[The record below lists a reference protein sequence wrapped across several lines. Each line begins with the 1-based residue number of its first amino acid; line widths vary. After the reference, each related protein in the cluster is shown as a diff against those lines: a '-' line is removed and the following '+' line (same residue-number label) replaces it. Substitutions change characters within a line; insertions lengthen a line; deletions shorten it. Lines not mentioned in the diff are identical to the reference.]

1 MASINERM
9 HAAVSGVARKH
20 FCPTCDETV
29 KQLTM
34 RMPGRTMWGVCGNGH
49 SHQKRDLI
57 LR

>member
-1 MASINERM
+1 MASVNERM
-9 HAAVSGVARKH
+9 HSAVFSAKKTH
-20 FCPTCDETV
+20 FCPTCDVAV

-57 LR
+57 LK